1 MRATATAFA
10 LLCLAWLP
18 ALAGGFSWLPASAR
32 SFSWLEASA
41 RSFSWLEASAGG
53 FSWLPAS
60 AGRSNFRLQTEATQP
75 SLYLDPEKPLDAR
88 VDDLIGRLTLP
99 EKMSLLGTTAPAID
113 RLKVPAMNG
122 WNQSLHG
129 IVWTEPTTM
138 FPVPISMAATWNPIL
153 VREVAAAIADEGRA
167 INNYW
172 PTVPGKIEPTGGQGQ
187 NVTVTADGR
196 RLRHNGLVYRSPV
209 INISRDPRW
218 GRIWEA
224 FGEDPWLT
232 SRMTVAYVKGTQG
245 DDPKYLKLAA
255 TLKHYAV
262 NNEERDRTKIDVT
275 VSERMLREYFLP
287 HFRAGIVE
295 GEASSIMSSYNAIN
309 GTPGAEHAFLL
320 KTILR
325 DEWKFQGFIVPDSGA
340 VERLVTGHRKYATFE
355 EAAAKTVLVGSDLDN
370 SAYVRYL
377 PGAVAK
383 GLLTERHIDLALRRV
398 LRVRFRLGEFDP
410 PERVPFKKL
419 AKEEIDSPAH
429 RQVALR
435 AARESIVLLQNR
447 DGFLPLDAAAI
458 KTIAVIGPFADF
470 AQTGPNYTGLYSVFV
485 KPLEGI
491 KKRVGAGTKVLY
503 ARGSGILES
512 DNAEASYAEAVS
524 VAKQADVCVL
534 FVGINEI
541 LEREGIDRN
550 FINLPPVQMQLV
562 RRVLEANPRTAIV
575 LQNGGPV
582 SLVGGGGAGA
592 ATRPNA
598 PAILDM
604 FWAGEEGGTAIAEV
618 LFGDYNPGGRLPYTV
633 YQSVQDIPPMKE
645 YDITKGFTYM
655 YFDGDVEWAFG
666 HGLSYT
672 TFEYSNLRITGGI
685 PAGPL
690 TVTADVRNLGKR
702 AGDEV
707 VQLYVRDVDASVKR
721 PKKQLIGFE
730 RITLRPGEMRTVSFT
745 LAPER
750 LAFWDQERKAWI
762 VEPGAFEVMVGSSS
776 ADVRLKGESKASS
789 LGQWAAE
796 GGKGGH

>member
-1 MRATATAFA
+1 MKKVWLSLFVV
-10 LLCLAWLP
+10 LLAVP
-18 ALAGGFSWLPASAR
+18 ALQSAR
-32 SFSWLEASA
+32 QGA
-41 RSFSWLEASAGG
+41 
-53 FSWLPAS
+53 PA
-60 AGRSNFRLQTEATQP
+60 
-75 SLYLDPEKPLDAR
+75 YLDPAKALDAR

-113 RLKVPAMNG
+113 RLKIPAMNG

-138 FPVPISMAATWNPIL
+138 FPVPISMAATWNPTL
-153 VREVAAAIADEGRA
+153 VHDVAAVIADEGRA

-172 PTVPGKIEPTGGQGQ
+172 PTVQGKTEATGGQGQ
-187 NVTVTADGR
+187 NVTVTADGK

-232 SRMTVAYVKGTQG
+232 SKMTVAYVKGTQG

-262 NNEERDRTKIDVT
+262 NNEERDRQKMDIT

-295 GEASSIMSSYNAIN
+295 GKASSIMSSYNAIN
-309 GTPGAEHAFLL
+309 GTPGAEHEFLL
-320 KTILR
+320 KTVLR
-325 DEWKFQGFIVPDSGA
+325 DEWKFDGFIVPDSGA
-340 VERLVTGHRKYATFE
+340 VELLVTGHRKYTTFE
-355 EAAAKTVLVGSDLDN
+355 EAAAKTILVGHDLDN
-370 SAYVRYL
+370 SAYVRYV

-383 GLLTERHIDLALRRV
+383 GLLTERHIDQALRRV
-398 LRVRFRLGEFDP
+398 LRIRFRLGEFDP
-410 PERVPFKKL
+410 PELIPYKKL
-419 AKEEIDSPAH
+419 GKEEIDSQAH

-447 DGFLPLDAAAI
+447 DNFLPLNAAAT

-470 AQTGPNYTGLYSVFV
+470 AQTGPNYTGLYSTFV
-485 KPLEGI
+485 KPLDGI
-491 KKRVGAGTKVLY
+491 KKRVGAATKVLY
-503 ARGSGILES
+503 ARGSGIVET
-512 DNAEASYAEAVS
+512 DNPEASYVEAVS
-524 VAKQADVCVL
+524 IAKQADVCVL
-534 FVGINEI
+534 FVGVNEI

-550 FINLPPVQMQLV
+550 FINLPPVQLQLV

-582 SLVGGGGAGA
+582 SLVGGGGAA
-592 ATRPNA
+592 AAQRPNA

-618 LFGDYNPGGRLPYTV
+618 LFGDYNPGGRMPYTV
-633 YQSVQDIPPMKE
+633 YQAVNAIPPMKE

-655 YFDGDVEWAFG
+655 YFEGAVEWVFG

-672 TFEYSNLRITGGI
+672 TFDYSNLKVTGTI
-685 PAGPL
+685 PSGPL
-690 TVTADVRNLGKR
+690 TVTADIRNTGTR

-707 VQLYVRDVDASVKR
+707 VQLYVRDVEASVKR
-721 PKKQLIGFE
+721 PKTQLMAFE
-730 RITLRPGEMRTVSFT
+730 RVSLPPGQSRTVSFT
-745 LAPER
+745 VSPDR
-750 LAFWDQERKAWI
+750 LAFWDEKRQRWI
-762 VEPGAFEVMVGSSS
+762 VEPGAFEIMVGSSS
-776 ADVRLKGESKASS
+776 TDVRLKGQITAAS
-789 LGQWAAE
+789 LGQWTAAQTMPMVPR
-796 GGKGGH
+796 GSGAQ

>member
-1 MRATATAFA
+1 MKKIILTILVAA
-10 LLCLAWLP
+10 LIVP
-18 ALAGGFSWLPASAR
+18 GVES
-32 SFSWLEASA
+32 
-41 RSFSWLEASAGG
+41 
-53 FSWLPAS
+53 
-60 AGRSNFRLQTEATQP
+60 GREQQP
-75 SLYLDPEKPLDAR
+75 NYLDPAKPLDER
-88 VDDLIGRLTLP
+88 VDDLIGRLSLA

-113 RLKVPAMNG
+113 RLKIPVMNG

-138 FPVPISMAATWNPIL
+138 FPVPISMAATWNPAL
-153 VREVAAAIADEGRA
+153 VHDVAAVIADEGRA

-172 PTVPGKIEPTGGQGQ
+172 PTVPGTIEPTGGQGQ
-187 NVTVTADGR
+187 NVTVTANGK

-245 DDPKYLKLAA
+245 DHPKYLKLAA

-295 GEASSIMSSYNAIN
+295 GQASSIMSSYNAIN
-309 GTPGAEHAFLL
+309 GTPGAEHEFLL
-320 KTILR
+320 KTVLR
-325 DEWKFQGFIVPDSGA
+325 DEWKFGGFIVPDSGA
-340 VERLVTGHRKYATFE
+340 VERLVTGHQKYATFE
-355 EAAAKTVLVGSDLDN
+355 EATAKTILVGSDLDN
-370 SAYVRYL
+370 SAYIRYL
-377 PGAVAK
+377 PAAVAK
-383 GLLTERHIDLALRRV
+383 GLLTERHIDQALRRV

-410 PERVPFKKL
+410 PELVPFKKL
-419 AKEEIDSPAH
+419 GKGEIDSAAH

-447 DGFLPLDAAAI
+447 NNFLPLDAAAI

-470 AQTGPNYTGLYSVFV
+470 AQTGPNYTGLYSTFV
-485 KPLEGI
+485 KPLDGI
-491 KKRVGAGTKVLY
+491 KKRVGSNINVLY
-503 ARGSGILES
+503 ARGSGIVET
-512 DNAEASYAEAVS
+512 DNPEASYTEAVS
-524 VAKQADVCVL
+524 LAKQADVCVL

-562 RRVLEANPRTAIV
+562 RRVLAANPRTAVV

-582 SLVGGGGAGA
+582 SLAGGGGPGA
-592 ATRPNA
+592 AQRPDL
-598 PAILDM
+598 PAVLDM

-633 YQSVQDIPPMKE
+633 YQSVADIPAMKE

-655 YFDGDVEWAFG
+655 YFGGAVDWAFG

-672 TFEYSNLRITGGI
+672 TFDYSNLNITGTI

-690 TVTADVRNLGKR
+690 TVTADIRNTGRR

-707 VQLYVRDVDASVKR
+707 VQLYVRDVEASVKR
-721 PKKQLIGFE
+721 PAKQLMGFE
-730 RITLRPGEMRTVSFT
+730 RVSLPPGATRKVSFT
-745 LAPER
+745 VPPES
-750 LAFWDQERKAWI
+750 LAFWDEKRHAWI

-776 ADVRLKGESKASS
+776 ADVRRKGEIKASS
-789 LGQWAAE
+789 PRQWTAAE
-796 GGKGGH
+796 TMPRSQPGSRN

>member
-1 MRATATAFA
+1 MKKAWLRILMA
-10 LLCLAWLP
+10 LLILP
-18 ALAGGFSWLPASAR
+18 VPW
-32 SFSWLEASA
+32 
-41 RSFSWLEASAGG
+41 SAGQ
-53 FSWLPAS
+53 STPV
-60 AGRSNFRLQTEATQP
+60 
-75 SLYLDPEKPLDAR
+75 YLDPAKPLDDR
-88 VDDLIGRLTLP
+88 VDDLLRQLTLA
-99 EKMSLLGTTAPAID
+99 EKISLLGTTAPAIE

-138 FPVPISMAATWNPIL
+138 FPVPISMAATWNPNL
-153 VREVAAAIADEGRA
+153 VHDVAAAIADEGRA

-172 PTVPGKIEPTGGQGQ
+172 PTVQGKVEPTGGQGQ
-187 NVTVTADGR
+187 NVTVTPDGK

-224 FGEDPWLT
+224 FGEDTWLT

-262 NNEERDRTKIDVT
+262 NNEERDRTKIDVA

-287 HFRAGIVE
+287 HFKAGIVE
-295 GEASSIMSSYNAIN
+295 GSASSIMSSYNSIN
-309 GTPGAEHAFLL
+309 GTPGAENEFLL
-320 KTILR
+320 KTVLR
-325 DEWKFQGFIVPDSGA
+325 DEWKFEGFIVPDSGA
-340 VERLVTGHRKYATFE
+340 VERLVTGHRKYSTFE

-383 GLLTERHIDLALRRV
+383 GFLAERQIDQALRRV
-398 LRVRFRLGEFDP
+398 LRIRFRLGEFDP
-410 PERVPFKKL
+410 PAMVPYKKL
-419 AKEEIDSPAH
+419 GKEEIDSPAH
-429 RQVALR
+429 RQLALR
-435 AARESIVLLQNR
+435 AARESIVLLKNR
-447 DGFLPLDAAAI
+447 DNFLPLDAAAI

-470 AQTGPNYTGLYSVFV
+470 AQTGPNYTGLYSSFV
-485 KPLEGI
+485 KPLDGI
-491 KKRVGAGTKVLY
+491 RKRVGASAKVLY

-512 DNAEASYAEAVS
+512 DNPEAAYAEAEGI
-524 VAKQADVCVL
+524 AKRADACVL
-534 FVGINEI
+534 FLGINEI

-562 RRVLEANPRTAIV
+562 RRVLDANPRTAIV

-582 SLVGGGGAGA
+582 SLVGGGAGGGQ
-592 ATRPNA
+592 RPDA

-618 LFGDYNPGGRLPYTV
+618 LFGDYNPGGRMPYTV
-633 YQSVQDIPPMKE
+633 YQSVQDLPPMKE

-655 YFDGDVEWAFG
+655 YFDGEPDWVFG

-672 TFEYSNLRITGGI
+672 SFDYSNLKVGGTI
-685 PAGPL
+685 PSGPL
-690 TVTADVRNLGKR
+690 SITADIRNSGKR

-707 VQLYVRDVDASVKR
+707 VQLYVRDVEASVKR
-721 PKKQLIGFE
+721 PKKQLVAFE
-730 RITLRPGEMRTVSFT
+730 RISLRPGETRSVSFT
-745 LAPER
+745 VAPER
-750 LAFWDQERKAWI
+750 LAFWDEQRKAWV

-776 ADVRLKGESKASS
+776 ADIRLKGEIKATTA
-789 LGQWAAE
+789 GQWPAAQS
-796 GGKGGH
+796 KS

>member
-1 MRATATAFA
+1 MKKTKTLWTMIVVA
-10 LLCLAWLP
+10 LIAP
-18 ALAGGFSWLPASAR
+18 AAQSAR
-32 SFSWLEASA
+32 QAA
-41 RSFSWLEASAGG
+41 
-53 FSWLPAS
+53 P
-60 AGRSNFRLQTEATQP
+60 T
-75 SLYLDPEKPLDAR
+75 YLDPAKPLDQR
-88 VDDLIGRLTLP
+88 VDDLIGRMTLA

-113 RLKVPAMNG
+113 RLKIPAMNG

-138 FPVPISMAATWNPIL
+138 FPVPISMAATWNTGL
-153 VREVAAAIADEGRA
+153 VHDIAAAIADEGRA

-172 PTVPGKIEPTGGQGQ
+172 PTVPGTIEATGGQGQ
-187 NVTVTADGR
+187 SVTVTTDGK

-262 NNEERDRTKIDVT
+262 NNEERDRQKMDVT

-287 HFRAGIVE
+287 HFKAGIVE
-295 GEASSIMSSYNAIN
+295 GKASSIMSSYNSIN
-309 GTPGAEHAFLL
+309 GTPGAENEFML
-320 KTILR
+320 KTLLR
-325 DEWKFQGFIVPDSGA
+325 DEWKFDGFIVPDSGA
-340 VERLVTGHRKYATFE
+340 VELLVTGHKKYATFE
-355 EAAAKTVLVGSDLDN
+355 EAAAKTILVGSDLDN
-370 SAYVRYL
+370 SAYVRYV
-377 PGAVAK
+377 PGAVEK
-383 GLLTERHIDLALRRV
+383 GLLTERHVDRALQRI

-410 PERVPFKKL
+410 PESVPYKKL
-419 AKEEIDSPAH
+419 GKELIDSSAH
-429 RQVALR
+429 RQLALR

-447 DGFLPLDAAAI
+447 DSFLPLNPATI

-470 AQTGPNYTGLYSVFV
+470 AQTGPNYTGLYSTFV
-485 KPLEGI
+485 KPLDGI
-491 KKRVGAGTKVLY
+491 KKRVGASGKVLY

-512 DNAEASYAEAVS
+512 DNPEASANEAVS
-524 VAKQADVCVL
+524 IAKQADVCVL

-550 FINLPPVQMQLV
+550 FLNLPPVQSQLV
-562 RRVLEANPRTAIV
+562 RRVLDANPRTAIV

-582 SLVGGGGAGA
+582 SLAGGGAPA
-592 ATRPNA
+592 AAQLPNA

-618 LFGDYNPGGRLPYTV
+618 LFGDYNPGGRMPYTV
-633 YQSVQDIPPMKE
+633 YRSVANIPPMKE

-655 YFDGDVEWAFG
+655 YFDGPLDWAFG

-672 TFEYSNLRITGGI
+672 TFEYSNLSVMGTI
-685 PAGPL
+685 PKGPL
-690 TVTADVRNLGKR
+690 TVGASIRNSGTR

-707 VQLYVRDVDASVKR
+707 VQLYVRDVEASVKR
-721 PKKQLIGFE
+721 PKKQLMAFE
-730 RITLRPGEMRTVSFT
+730 RLTLRPGETRNVSFT
-745 LAPER
+745 VSPDR
-750 LAFWDQERKAWI
+750 LAFWDEKRKAWI

-776 ADVRLKGESKASS
+776 ADVRLKGEIKAANP
-789 LGQWAAE
+789 GQWTPAE
-796 GGKGGH
+796 TMATVRPGSGH

>member
-1 MRATATAFA
+1 MNKALRAV
-10 LLCLAWLP
+10 LAAVLSTVVAGFGRQPDPP
-18 ALAGGFSWLPASAR
+18 AEVGHNPSMA
-32 SFSWLEASA
+32 
-41 RSFSWLEASAGG
+41 
-53 FSWLPAS
+53 
-60 AGRSNFRLQTEATQP
+60 QQP
-75 SLYLDPEKPLDAR
+75 VYLDPAKPVDDR
-88 VDDLIGRLTLP
+88 VDDLLRQLTLA
-99 EKMSLLGTTAPAID
+99 EKISLLGTTAPAIE

-138 FPVPISMAATWNPIL
+138 FPVPISMAATWNPAL
-153 VREVAAAIADEGRA
+153 VHEVAAAIADEGRA

-172 PTVPGKIEPTGGQGQ
+172 PTVQGRIEPTGGQGQ
-187 NVTVTADGR
+187 DVTVTADGK

-224 FGEDPWLT
+224 FGEDTWLT

-245 DDPKYLKLAA
+245 DDPRYLKLAA

-287 HFRAGIVE
+287 HFKAGIVE
-295 GEASSIMSSYNAIN
+295 GKASSIMSSYNSIN
-309 GTPGAEHAFLL
+309 GTPGAENAFLL
-320 KTILR
+320 KTVLR
-325 DEWKFQGFIVPDSGA
+325 DEWKFEGFIVPDSGA
-340 VERLVTGHRKYATFE
+340 VERLVTGHHKYATFE
-355 EAAAKTVLVGSDLDN
+355 EAAARTVLIGSDLDN

-377 PGAVAK
+377 PDAVAK
-383 GLLTERHIDLALRRV
+383 GLLTERQVDQAVRRV

-410 PERVPFKKL
+410 PEMVTYTKL
-419 AKEEIDSPAH
+419 GKEEIDSPAH

-435 AARESIVLLQNR
+435 AARESIVLLANR
-447 DGFLPLDAAAI
+447 DNFLPLDSAAI

-470 AQTGPNYTGLYSVFV
+470 AQTGPNYTGLYSTFV
-485 KPLEGI
+485 KPLDGI
-491 KKRVGAGTKVLY
+491 RKRVGPSTKVLY

-512 DNAEASYAEAVS
+512 DNPDAAYAEAVGI
-524 VAKQADVCVL
+524 AKQADVCVL

-550 FINLPPVQMQLV
+550 FINLPPVQMQLI

-582 SLVGGGGAGA
+582 SLVGGGGPGG
-592 ATRPNA
+592 TQRPDA

-604 FWAGEEGGTAIAEV
+604 FWAGEEGGTAIADV
-618 LFGDYNPGGRLPYTV
+618 LFGDYNPAGRLPYTV
-633 YQSVQDIPPMKE
+633 YQSVADVPPMNE

-655 YFDGDVEWAFG
+655 YFDGEPDWVFG

-672 TFEYSNLRITGGI
+672 TFEYANLKVGGSTSE
-685 PAGPL
+685 GPL
-690 TVTADVRNLGKR
+690 SITADVRNSGKR

-707 VQLYVRDVDASVKR
+707 VQLYVRDVEASVKR
-721 PKKQLIGFE
+721 PKKQLMAFE
-730 RITLRPGEMRTVSFT
+730 RISLRPGESRTVSFT
-745 LAPER
+745 VSPDR
-750 LAFWDQERKAWI
+750 LAFWDEKRKAW
-762 VEPGAFEVMVGSSS
+762 VLEPGAFEVMVGSSS
-776 ADVRLKGESKASS
+776 ADLRLKGEIKASTLRQWS
-789 LGQWAAE
+789 PGQVPAS
-796 GGKGGH
+796 

>member
-1 MRATATAFA
+1 PEVSSGSSSDMKKVWLSLLVAALIGPAVQTARQ
-10 LLCLAWLP
+10 
-18 ALAGGFSWLPASAR
+18 AGPV
-32 SFSWLEASA
+32 
-41 RSFSWLEASAGG
+41 
-53 FSWLPAS
+53 
-60 AGRSNFRLQTEATQP
+60 
-75 SLYLDPEKPLDAR
+75 YLDPAKPLDDR
-88 VDDLIGRLTLP
+88 VGDLIGRLTLA

-113 RLKVPAMNG
+113 RLEIPAMNG

-138 FPVPISMAATWNPIL
+138 FPVPISMAATWNPAL
-153 VREVAAAIADEGRA
+153 VHDIAAAIADEGRA
-167 INNYW
+167 IHNYW

-187 NVTVTADGR
+187 SVTVAADGR

-295 GEASSIMSSYNAIN
+295 GKASSIMSSYNSIN
-309 GTPGAEHAFLL
+309 GTPGAEHEFLL
-320 KTILR
+320 KTLLR
-325 DEWKFQGFIVPDSGA
+325 DEWKFEGFIVPDSGA
-340 VERLVTGHRKYATFE
+340 VERLVTGHRKYSTFE
-355 EAAAKTVLVGSDLDN
+355 EAAARTILVGSDLDN
-370 SAYVRYL
+370 SAYVRYV

-383 GLLTERHIDLALRRV
+383 GLLTERHVDQALGRV

-410 PERVPFKKL
+410 PERVPYKKL
-419 AKEEIDSPAH
+419 GKEDIDSATH
-429 RQVALR
+429 RQLALR
-435 AARESIVLLQNR
+435 AARESIVLLSNR
-447 DGFLPLDAAAI
+447 DNFLPLDAAAI

-470 AQTGPNYTGLYSVFV
+470 AQTGPNYTGLYSIFV
-485 KPLEGI
+485 KPLDGI
-491 KKRVGAGTKVLY
+491 KKRVGANTKVLY
-503 ARGSGILES
+503 ARGSGIIES
-512 DNAEASYAEAVS
+512 DNPEASYAEAVS

-550 FINLPPVQMQLV
+550 FINLPPVQSQLV

-582 SLVGGGGAGA
+582 SLAGGGGPA
-592 ATRPNA
+592 AAQRPAA

-655 YFDGDVEWAFG
+655 YFDGAVDWAFG

-672 TFEYSNLRITGGI
+672 TFDYANLRITGTV

-690 TVTADVRNLGKR
+690 TVTADIRNTGTR

-707 VQLYVRDVDASVKR
+707 VQLYIRDVEASVKR
-721 PKKQLIGFE
+721 PKAQLMGFE
-730 RITLRPGEMRTVSFT
+730 RISLRPGETRAVSFT
-745 LAPER
+745 LSPDR
-750 LAFWDQERKAWI
+750 LAFWDEKRKAWI

-776 ADVRLKGESKASS
+776 ADVRLRREITASS
-789 LGQWAAE
+789 PGQWTPAQIMTMLPA
-796 GGKGGH
+796 GSRN